1 MHEWVSV
8 SEWSGCTEGQL
19 LQMLWILIS
28 LPIKSSI
35 KVIIQYFWFVGNQ
48 LGGRNSVEDVKLE
61 EVRQIWILC
70 IHFNIG
76 WLACSMKSVL
86 KGEFTFFIR
95 ELDVPPLGE
104 SSLMGPKKSVEVKFF
119 FTVAFFGVHPSLS
132 IAPNVTSTDFLGLIR
147 LDSPNGGTSNWRIK
161 KKTWTLPLNAWRDI

>member
-1 MHEWVSV
+1 MKFLANKYFMHEWVSV

-19 LQMLWILIS
+19 LQMLWILKF

-35 KVIIQYFWFVGNQ
+35 KVIIQYFWFVGYQ

-104 SSLMGPKKSVEVKFF
+104 SSLMGPKNSVEVKFF
-119 FTVAFFGVHPSLS
+119 TVAF
-132 IAPNVTSTDFLGLIR
+132 LGCAQR
-147 LDSPNGGTSNWRIK
+147 Y
-161 KKTWTLPLNAWRDI
+161 